1 MTTEHRVTTL
11 IADDEPLARAGL
23 RAMLAS
29 IDWITCVGEAAN
41 GPAAL
46 VSIDTLR
53 PELVFLDIQM
63 PGLPG
68 TEVMRRATHT
78 PYVIFTTAWAQHAAE
93 AFELGALDYLLK
105 PFGADR
111 LALTLE
117 RVHAMFG
124 EPVVASALDRY
135 REGLH
140 GRPISRLF
148 VRSGRAIIPIAV
160 DSVSWFAADGDYVA
174 VHVGRSRHLVHVAL
188 SRLEARLDPARFVR
202 IHRTSIVNLDHVKAF
217 KRLGKGRLVAE
228 LIDGKLLEVS
238 RSKARE
244 LRELGE

>member
-1 MTTEHRVTTL
+1 MTTGHRVTAFV
-11 IADDEPLARAGL
+11 ADDEPLARAGL
-23 RAMLAS
+23 LAMLGS

-46 VSIDTLR
+46 DAIDALR

-63 PGLPG
+63 PGLLG
-68 TEVMRRATHT
+68 TEVMRRATHE
-78 PYVIFTTAWAQHAAE
+78 PIVIFTTAWAQHAAE

-117 RVHAMFG
+117 RVRAAMG
-124 EPVVASALDRY
+124 EPVTAPALDRY
-135 REGLH
+135 REASREG
-140 GRPISRLF
+140 PISRVF

-160 DSVSWFAADGDYVA
+160 DSVSWFEADGDYVA
-174 VHVGRSRHLVHVAL
+174 VHVGRARHLMHLAL
-188 SRLEARLDPARFVR
+188 SRLEARLDPKRFVR
-202 IHRTSIVNLDHVKAF
+202 IHRTSIVNLDQVKSF
-217 KRLGKGRLVAE
+217 KSLGKGRLVAE
-228 LIDGKLLEVS
+228 LADGTQLEVS
-238 RSKARE
+238 RNRARD

>member
-1 MTTEHRVTTL
+1 MTVEHRVTAL
-11 IADDEPLARAGL
+11 IADDEPLARAGM
-23 RAMLAS
+23 RAMLAP
-29 IDWITCVGEAAN
+29 IEWITCVGEAAN

-46 VSIDTLR
+46 DAIDTLR

-63 PGLPG
+63 PGMLG
-68 TEVMRRATHT
+68 TEVARRATHD

-117 RVHAMFG
+117 RVRASMS
-124 EPVVASALDRY
+124 EPVVAPALDRY
-135 REGLH
+135 RETSRG
-140 GRPISRLF
+140 GPISRVF
-148 VRSGRAIIPIAV
+148 VRSGRAIIPVAV
-160 DSVSWFAADGDYVA
+160 DSVSWFEADGDYVA
-174 VHVGRSRHLVHVAL
+174 VHVGRARHLVHVAL
-188 SRLEARLDPARFVR
+188 SRLETRLDPARFAR

-228 LIDGKLLEVS
+228 LTDGTLLDVS

-244 LRELGE
+244 LRALGE

>member
-1 MTTEHRVTTL
+1 MKTTAL

-46 VSIDTLR
+46 EAIDTLC

-63 PGLPG
+63 PGMLG
-68 TEVMRRATHT
+68 TEVARRATHD
-78 PYVIFTTAWAQHAAE
+78 PYVIFTTACAQHAAE

-117 RVHAMFG
+117 RIRASLG
-124 EPVVASALDRY
+124 EPLAAPALDRY
-135 REGLH
+135 REASRG
-140 GRPISRLF
+140 GPISRIF
-148 VRSGRAIIPIAV
+148 VREGRAIIPVAV
-160 DSVSWFAADGDYVA
+160 DAVSWFEADGDYVA
-174 VHVGRSRHLVHVAL
+174 VHVGRARHLVHLAL
-188 SRLEARLDPARFVR
+188 SRLETRLDPTRFVR

-217 KRLGKGRLVAE
+217 KSPGKGRLVAE
-228 LIDGKLLEVS
+228 MTDGTRLDVS